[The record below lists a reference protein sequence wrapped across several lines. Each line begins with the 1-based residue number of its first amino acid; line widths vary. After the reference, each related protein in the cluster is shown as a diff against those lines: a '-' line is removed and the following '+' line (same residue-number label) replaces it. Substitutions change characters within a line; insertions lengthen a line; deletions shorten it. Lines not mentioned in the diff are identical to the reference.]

1 MIVASEIIG
10 SSRLFIH
17 APNIHQGGGKSLL
30 WAIIQSLPDAEDLVL
45 VLDDR
50 LGLPDG
56 IPQNVHIKKVLPTI
70 LHRTR
75 AERWLRANVKKR
87 DTVLCLGNLP
97 PLFKLEGRVV
107 VFLQNRYLIDDVDL
121 NGFSARSRLR
131 INIER
136 LWLSLR
142 MASVSEFI
150 VQTQTMKKLLAKK
163 AAGIVPIQILPF
175 AEESASYM
183 RSGFKSKE
191 KASEFDFVYVASGE
205 THKNHR
211 ILLEAWSLLAAE
223 GLFPSLCLTLNP
235 VKFGSL
241 AREIENVCERD
252 KLAVTNVGELSHEG
266 VMGLY
271 ESVGALI
278 YPSKLES
285 FGLPLMEARQMGLA
299 ILASELDYVRDL
311 VDPEQSFDPDS
322 ATSIARAVKRFM
334 KIDAADTLIV
344 LSASEFVGKIL
355 RVD

>member
-1 MIVASEIIG
+1 M
-10 SSRLFIH
+10 
-17 APNIHQGGGKSLL
+17 L

-121 NGFSARSRLR
+121 NAFSARSRLR